1 MLLHLWLR
9 LLPLAEFIALHW
21 LIDKYW
27 IQFSS
32 FGTQI
37 SRYVTPFNVLKHLN
51 FWTSLFK
58 FFWDTVF
65 MFWYTCQDLLR
76 SLSVLE
82 QVHSNF
88 RHLFQVL
95 DNSFQVF
102 VHFLTIRHSFQ
113 VFYFGHIFQV
123 VHKILYHVLSSLI
136 QYCKGYLTLLFW

>member
-1 MLLHLWLR
+1 MLNKILDTSFQILR
-9 LLPLAEFIALHW
+9 DLFNF
-21 LIDKYW
+21 LIC
-27 IQFSS
+27 
-32 FGTQI
+32 
-37 SRYVTPFNVLKHLN
+37 
-51 FWTSLFK
+51 LFK

-65 MFWYTCQDLLR
+65 MSWYTCQDLLC

-136 QYCKGYLTLLFW
+136 QYCKGYLTLLFCWYLPS

>member
-1 MLLHLWLR
+1 MPSLEL
-9 LLPLAEFIALHW
+9 FIDW
-21 LIDKYW
+21 LINIGY
-27 IQFSS
+27 S
-32 FGTQI
+32 FQVLVHRFQGMLHPFMFWNMLNKILDTSFQI
-37 SRYVTPFNVLKHLN
+37 LRDLFN

-95 DNSFQVF
+95 DNYFQVF

-113 VFYFGHIFQV
+113 VLYFGHIFSGFTQNIIPCP
-123 VHKILYHVLSSLI
+123 KLSYTVL
-136 QYCKGYLTLLFW
+136 